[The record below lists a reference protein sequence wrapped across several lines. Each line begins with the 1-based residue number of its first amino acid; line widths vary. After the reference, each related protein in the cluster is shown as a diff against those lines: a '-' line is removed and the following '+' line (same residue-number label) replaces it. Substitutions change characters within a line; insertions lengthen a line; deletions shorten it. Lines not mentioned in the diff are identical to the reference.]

1 MFWNKKT
8 KNERDV
14 DNIIEVLEIKKA
26 MDLVREFYPKSVFVK
41 QNYNKFIFRKSSDCP
56 SVQNRIYLDSQF
68 RYIKECARDGWEL
81 IEIIDLSRKNIKIQ
95 EEFKDLFE
103 WMKLQQES
111 FIKMKKFMKSSMVEM
126 LEAQKK

>member
-1 MFWNKKT
+1 MFWNRKT
-8 KNERDV
+8 KNERDI

-26 MDLVREFYPKSVFVK
+26 MDVVKEYYPKSVFVRK
-41 QNYNKFIFRKSSDCP
+41 KYHEFIFRESSHCP
-56 SVQNRIYLDSQF
+56 SVQNIIYLDSQF
-68 RYIKECARDGWEL
+68 RYIKECAREGWEL
-81 IEIIDLSRKNIKIQ
+81 IEIIDLSQKNIKIQ